1 MKKSFLILAVGSAI
15 LGFTSCS
22 KDEKIAENNSINDAN
37 VINFRTLVNG
47 MTRAKDISAAGDIA
61 NINVYATK
69 ASTPATVYFSNVEF
83 TGPTT
88 YTSTAKYYWPSY
100 NLDFFAW
107 SAKSVSNGDAS
118 AQVSTSAYNSYVVTP
133 STTAADQADFIYATA
148 SDVTKAGSENG
159 VALAFSH
166 KESRILVKVKNT
178 ANDLQFEVTGWKLG
192 FMVPNGTWNGSAWG
206 SLGTATA
213 ATIYTSDFTTAAQ
226 TINYHV
232 SNTTELTGSQI
243 MIPQTITAASAYAS
257 SGASAAING
266 AFIGIEFKATN
277 TATDPDEVMQDKIW
291 GVWPI
296 PAVTWEA
303 GKQYTYTIDLAD
315 GGYYETNQ
323 ISTDEKL
330 DGIFAGKL
338 IKFATLTITNWD
350 TDLNGN
356 TNADDD
362 INVGM

>member
-37 VINFRTLVNG
+37 EISFRTLVNG
-47 MTRAKDISAAGDIA
+47 MTRAKDISEASDIA
-61 NINVYATK
+61 TINVYATK
-69 ASTPATVYFSNVEF
+69 TSDASSVYFSNEVF
-83 TGPTT
+83 TKDGTT
-88 YTSTAKYYWPSY
+88 YTSASKHYWPSY
-100 NLDFFAW
+100 HLDFYAW
-107 SAKSVSNGDAS
+107 SANSVANGDARS
-118 AQVSTSAYNSYVVTP
+118 QVTTSAYNSYVVTP

-226 TINYHV
+226 TINYHA
-232 SNTTELTGSQI
+232 SNTTDLTGSQI
-243 MIPQTITAASAYAS
+243 MIPQTITAASAYATS
-257 SGASAAING
+257 DNNAAING

-277 TATDPDEVMQDKIW
+277 TTASEVMQTKIW

-296 PAVTWEA
+296 PNVTWEA

-323 ISTDEKL
+323 ATPSGTSL
-330 DGIFAGKL
+330 DAIFDGKL
-338 IKFATLTITNWD
+338 IKFASLTITDWV

-356 TNADDD
+356 LSADDD